1 MHNHD
6 VLNFSKFFSNKVN
19 AYFLLNP
26 KKESRENNLDEIG
39 LKLENTAIPEQVHGN
54 EIKWVKLPGEYENV
68 DGLISSNP
76 NLILSLKVADC
87 VPVYLFDP
95 KSQIFGLIHSGWRGT
110 KGMIVNEGI
119 NLMIKKGAQL
129 KDIKCYLGPSIGQC
143 CYEVGDDVSRFY
155 SSKSKILLDSNKVK
169 LNIKLE
175 IKLELERMGVLAK
188 NINISHL
195 CTFELSKFHSYR
207 RDGLEAGRM
216 YATIMIKNELY

>member
-1 MHNHD
+1 MQNHD
-6 VLNFSKFFSNKVN
+6 VLNFSNFFSNQVN
-19 AYFLLNP
+19 AYFLLNS
-26 KKESRENNLDEIG
+26 KKVSRENNLNEVG
-39 LKLENTAIPEQVHGN
+39 LKLKNTAIPEQVHGN

-110 KGMIVNEGI
+110 KGMIVNKGI

-129 KDIKCYLGPSIGQC
+129 KGIKCYLGPSIGQC

-155 SSKSKILLDSNKVK
+155 SSKSKILIDSNKVK

-175 IKLELERMGVLAK
+175 IQLELERMGVLAK
-188 NINISHL
+188 NINISNL

-216 YATIMIKNELY
+216 YATIMIKK

>member
-188 NINISHL
+188 NINISNL

-216 YATIMIKNELY
+216 YATIMIKK